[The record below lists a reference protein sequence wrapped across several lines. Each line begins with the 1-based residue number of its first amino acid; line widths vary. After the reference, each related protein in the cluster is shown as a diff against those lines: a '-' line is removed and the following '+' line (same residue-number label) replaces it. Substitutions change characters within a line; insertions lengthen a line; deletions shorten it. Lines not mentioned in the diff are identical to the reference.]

1 MCNFG
6 SESIHIIYIL
16 IQCILSIQTK
26 KNSKLIWVKLG
37 FINLFPLLLIVVGC
51 LYVYDVRKDN
61 YGCGYDENGNPEPL
75 VSSPP
80 DEGPK
85 YDLFC
90 VLLVTYALEL
100 LVFPAIIANKIIRW
114 LRSNKIT
121 QKKRNT
127 TKAKGERLEQCLGG
141 VLKCVSCCFP
151 DQGGK
156 ELKNQGEM
164 KDFASNLVSCYC
176 LCAPFASQNFL
187 LLSFSVSYTYYSV

>member
-1 MCNFG
+1 M
-6 SESIHIIYIL
+6 
-16 IQCILSIQTK
+16 
-26 KNSKLIWVKLG
+26 
-37 FINLFPLLLIVVGC
+37 GC
-51 LYVYDVRKDN
+51 LYVNDVRKDN

-75 VSSPP
+75 VSRPP

-164 KDFASNLVSCYC
+164 KDFASNLVSSMNFVPASSE
-176 LCAPFASQNFL
+176 LAFASQNFL
-187 LLSFSVSYTYYSV
+187 LLSILYHIPTALPDTDGVCKQ